1 MLHIA
6 ICDDDGAAAQ
16 SIQSMVETCLKQ
28 CGCAGKIAVY
38 TVAGNL
44 LYDIVEDRFF
54 FDLLLLDIEMPGVSG
69 MAIAEKIQPCL
80 PHAKVI
86 FITSHIEYAIDA
98 FALSIF
104 RYVPKGELQTR
115 LPAALRDAFAL
126 LSLEEGRTYTIRTH
140 SRLEKIPY
148 KEIYFIER
156 EGKNARITT
165 FAGVSRV
172 RKSLQ
177 EVYDELG
184 AEEFLF
190 IDRGC
195 IVNIIHILQVKDG
208 MAMLKNGASLPISRS
223 HLQAVKE
230 QINRYWGNTYDG
242 WDSFPLSV
250 CHERGAHGRLPGNP
264 PRPVPP
270 AVPKEMVG
278 RGHRRRRGR
287 IRPAVRAAR
296 ARSLSLGAG
305 SPLNRRL
312 RPLRMESQLE
322 NQPVRGDFL

>member
-230 QINRYWGNTYDG
+230 QINRYWGK
-242 WDSFPLSV
+242 
-250 CHERGAHGRLPGNP
+250 H
-264 PRPVPP
+264 
-270 AVPKEMVG
+270 
-278 RGHRRRRGR
+278 
-287 IRPAVRAAR
+287 I
-296 ARSLSLGAG
+296 
-305 SPLNRRL
+305 
-312 RPLRMESQLE
+312 
-322 NQPVRGDFL
+322 